1 MLLRLP
7 DADGIVAQVVGEH
20 RDGALEIA
28 LRIDAE
34 GREAREL
41 VQDERLPAILLG
53 ALELLGREQGR
64 GDIGRDLRQ

>member
-20 RDGALEIA
+20 RHGALEIA